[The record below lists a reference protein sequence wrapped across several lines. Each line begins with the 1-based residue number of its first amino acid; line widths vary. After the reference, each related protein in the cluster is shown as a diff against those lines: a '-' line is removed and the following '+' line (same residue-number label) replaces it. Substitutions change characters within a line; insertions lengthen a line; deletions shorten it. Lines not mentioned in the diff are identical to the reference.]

1 MKPGIFQFILLAL
14 FSFSSYSLKSQEI
27 TSGEHEEESSN
38 YTGVDKV
45 PVALGCDD
53 QASNAVLKDC
63 FVKSILNHVSQ
74 NFNYP
79 KEDKKAGIQGK
90 IYVDFIIEKDA
101 RISNVI
107 VTRSVSEDLDRE
119 ALRVI
124 RAFKVTHPAI
134 VDGQPV
140 RMSFTIPINAKL
152 EE

>member
-27 TSGEHEEESSN
+27 TSRGHQEESSN
-38 YTGVDKV
+38 YTEVDKV
-45 PVALGCDD
+45 PVALGCDE

-79 KEDKKAGIQGK
+79 KEDRKAGVQGK
-90 IYVDFIIEKDA
+90 VYVYFIIEKDA

-107 VTRSVSEDLDRE
+107 VTKGVSESLDRE

-134 VDGQPV
+134 LDGQPV
-140 RMSFTIPINAKL
+140 RMSFTLPINAKL
-152 EE
+152 DQ